1 MAALLT
7 YHIDDSSEE
16 GNTLLLRMPIIVGIK
31 NEIDDKL
38 TTVWAGLHQLNDRYV
53 FCD

>member
-16 GNTLLLRMPIIVGIK
+16 GNILLLRMPIIVGIK
-31 NEIDDKL
+31 NEI
-38 TTVWAGLHQLNDRYV
+38 G
-53 FCD
+53 